1 MKSVMRRTETHAK
14 SRALA
19 LCLVVIALNNFGNLI
34 LAYGM
39 KRLPETVSVN
49 PLGYIRAMF
58 HPTVALGIVLL
69 ILWLLMRMALLSWA
83 DLSFVL
89 PVTATGYVLNMALSQ
104 VFLHESVGPRQWT
117 GAILIAAGAALAGS
131 ASQKSSRT
139 GEAGSQ

>member
-1 MKSVMRRTETHAK
+1 MQTEAHAK

-19 LCLVVIALNNFGNLI
+19 LSLLVIALNNFGNLL

-39 KRLPETVSVN
+39 KSLPETVSVN

-58 HPTVALGIVLL
+58 HPAVALGIVLL
-69 ILWLLMRMALLSWA
+69 ILWLLTRMALFSWA

-104 VFLHESVGPRQWT
+104 VFLHEAVGPRQWT
-117 GAILIAAGAALAGS
+117 GAVLITAGAALAGS
-131 ASQKSSRT
+131 ASEKSWPS
-139 GEAGSQ
+139 GEAGSR